1 MTFKDH
7 FSGHADRNGAF
18 RPTYPAG
25 LFEYLASLC
34 PSHDLAWDCATGNGQ
49 AALALTPHFR
59 SVVATDASERQI
71 AQARPHHKITYS
83 VAPAERTPLPDA
95 SVDLVT
101 VAQALHWLDLPSFYA
116 EVRRVSVPG
125 GVIAV
130 WCYQLHTIGPEVDAV
145 VHRLYTEILG
155 DYWPPERRLVEEGY
169 RTLPFPFAEVA
180 PPPFEMVQAWDLPR
194 LLSYLGTW
202 SSSQRYRAQVGTDPI
217 DLIRAD
223 MEAAWGGPSQVRE
236 VVWPLHLR
244 VGIISG
250 TKP

>member
-1 MTFKDH
+1 LTFKDL
-7 FSGHADRNGAF
+7 FSGHAADYAAF
-18 RPTYPAG
+18 RPRYPSA
-25 LFEYLASLC
+25 LFAHLAAAA
-34 PSHDLAWDCATGNGQ
+34 PDRTLAWDCATGNGQ

-71 AQARPHHKITYS
+71 AQARPHEKITYL

-95 SVDLVT
+95 TVELVT

-116 EVRRVSVPG
+116 EVKRVVRPG

-130 WCYQLHTIGPEVDAV
+130 WCYQLHTIGPEVDAI
-145 VHRLYTEILG
+145 VHHLYSGILG

-169 RTLPFPFAEVA
+169 RTLSFPFAEMT
-180 PPPFEMVQAWDLPR
+180 PPPFEMVQSWDLAR